1 MITHKIKPL
10 TFNNTYTLT
19 KRNVMTGEEEI
30 HEFHNVVLSQITC
43 SFYFGGDG
51 RGSSRFKWCYLGS
64 GSGTPSKSD
73 TALFSFLFAID
84 GQAKSTKLD
93 EENNTIE
100 FTYYYIFPASSSYIG
115 TLREVG
121 IGSSERIYTH
131 ALIVDSEGNP
141 IEIEKTALDEIEVT
155 VKIVCTRS
163 SYLSGQTWA
172 FRRDSFSSADS
183 FGINSTYIFDSDTVE
198 TQNGILRK
206 SWSPEMRN
214 SANGYEVNASSGNFV
229 HTVGKIV
236 CQNEWDST
244 SSFVGYVNSILG
256 GRSGCF
262 VLLFPNE
269 SVFPKRQI
277 SNLSLGTG
285 DGVTTDFVPE
295 IPVWVKDTEVVYKNG
310 IALKRGIDYLVDSVS
325 NIGFKKELSLSNFV
339 KKIDGNGE
347 PATDKVCYSLGGCY
361 TNIYGKS
368 MPGLIVGK
376 PIIYEFESKFAFTD
390 KVNCLKPGTWHLG
403 NYGGSRYLSGSNI
416 VYSISSDGEIYKD
429 IARIDISG
437 DYYNYSRQDL
447 TLHQI
452 DERSGVKFLKVW
464 IEIPDNDSGD
474 HSTQKWAHLGD
485 SFFGYHGDFSIRFV
499 NPPEEGSVLT
509 IDLGIDRPYKSSDN
523 IIQYNPEFNF

>member
-19 KRNVMTGEEEI
+19 KRNVLTGEEEV
-30 HEFHNVVLSQITC
+30 HEFHNVVLSQITY
-43 SFYFGGDG
+43 SFYYGGDE
-51 RGSSRFKWCYLGS
+51 RGSSRFKRCYLGS
-64 GSGTPSKSD
+64 GSGIPSKSD
-73 TALFSFLFAID
+73 TALFSSLFYRE

-100 FTYYYIFPASSSYIG
+100 FTYYYVFPASSSYVGMI
-115 TLREVG
+115 REVG
-121 IGSSERIYTH
+121 LGSSVRIYTH

-172 FRRDSFSSADS
+172 FRRDAFSSADS
-183 FGINSTYIFDSDTVE
+183 FGIYSSYIFDSDPGE
-198 TQNGILRK
+198 TDNGTLRK

-214 SANGYEVNASSGNFV
+214 SDNGYEVTASSGNFV
-229 HTVGKIV
+229 HSVGKIV

-256 GRSGCF
+256 GRSF

-295 IPVWVKDTEVVYKNG
+295 IPVWVKDTEIVYKNG
-310 IALKRGIDYLVDSVS
+310 IALERGVDYLVDSVS
-325 NIGFKKELSLSNFV
+325 NVGFLKELSLSNFV
-339 KKIDGNGE
+339 KKIVGE
-347 PATDKVCYSLGGCY
+347 GKPVSGESSYSLGGCY
-361 TNIYGKS
+361 STVYGNW
-368 MPGLIVGK
+368 MPSLIVGK
-376 PIIYEFESKFAFTD
+376 PIVYEFEPNFAFTD
-390 KVNCLKPGTWHLG
+390 KVNCLKPGTWYLG
-403 NYGGSRYLSGSNI
+403 NYGGSTYLSGSNI
-416 VYSISSDGEIYKD
+416 VYSISSDGEIYED

-437 DYYNYSRQDL
+437 DSSSYSRQDL

-452 DERSGVKFLKVW
+452 DERVGVKFLKVW

-474 HSTQKWAHLGD
+474 HSTQKWIHYGD

-499 NPPEEGSVLT
+499 SPPEEGSVLT

-523 IIQYNPEFNF
+523 VIQYNPEFNF